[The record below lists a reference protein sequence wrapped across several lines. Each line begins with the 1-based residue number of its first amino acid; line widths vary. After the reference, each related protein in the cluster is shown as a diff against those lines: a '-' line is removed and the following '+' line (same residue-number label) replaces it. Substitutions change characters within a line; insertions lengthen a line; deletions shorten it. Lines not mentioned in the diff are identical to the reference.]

1 MFLGLLNK
9 EEKVAFL
16 QLAHHMARSDGD
28 FSDKQKEII
37 ATYCYEME
45 IEDINYDE
53 NSFNLDLLLE
63 NIKNKKSQKIF
74 LLEIMALVYSDNILH
89 EEEEKVL
96 DRMIDIFDFEKN
108 ISVLYGE
115 WTKAMLALTEQGKLL
130 LKI

>member
-1 MFLGLLNK
+1 MFLGLLNQ

-37 ATYCYEME
+37 TTYCYEMR
-45 IEDINYDE
+45 IEDIEYDE
-53 NSFNLDLLLE
+53 NSFNLNSLLKT
-63 NIKNKKSQKIF
+63 IKDKKSQKIF

-89 EEEEKVL
+89 EEEEKIL
-96 DRMIDIFDFEKN
+96 NSLINIFGFEKN
-108 ISVLYGE
+108 MSILYEE
-115 WTKAMLALTEQGKLL
+115 WTKAILALTEQGKLL

>member
-1 MFLGLLNK
+1 MFLGLLNQ
-9 EEKVAFL
+9 EEKVVFL

-37 ATYCYEME
+37 STYCYEMG
-45 IEDINYDE
+45 IEDIEYDE
-53 NSFNLDLLLE
+53 NSFNLNSLLKT
-63 NIKNKKSQKIF
+63 IKNKESQKIF

-89 EEEEKVL
+89 EEEEKIL
-96 DRMIDIFDFEKN
+96 NDMINIFGFEKN
-108 ISVLYGE
+108 ISTLYGE